1 MRAPQQASRTQSN
14 ENALKRTIGLP
25 QAIALYIGAVLGS
38 GVLIVPGLAAQIAGP
53 ASLLAWGI
61 MTLLV
66 IPLALSMGLLS
77 ARFPHAGGVSHF
89 VTMAFGKQAGALVG
103 WFFLMSVPIGAP
115 VAALTGAGY
124 MTAAMGWNE
133 TAKIGIAIAILVIGL
148 FVNLMGMKL
157 VGQVQIAVVVAIVAV
172 LLMAIVGAQPHISTA
187 HLTPF
192 MPHGWVSVGQ
202 ATAILFWCFIGW
214 EAVSHMSEEFK
225 DPQKAAIRGVSIA
238 AVIVGLLYLLTAIA
252 VVGTHSY
259 KAGESDAALVWVI
272 RQMLGPWGAWVS
284 GLTGVFICTAT
295 IIAYAGAA
303 SRLAY
308 ALSREGQAPKW
319 MGTLSRK
326 YGTPTGGLLFLTLCF
341 ITIMALYSS
350 GAVSLTR
357 LIQFPNATFILTYLG
372 GCAAGTRLLRG
383 NGWGVRISWLSFLST
398 AVVFPF
404 VGWAILYPIL
414 IVAVYAGAQRLNAR
428 RASKAAN
435 QGDAHAALQT
445 HEA

>member
-1 MRAPQQASRTQSN
+1 MSYTRATKQTAHTQSK
-14 ENALKRTIGLP
+14 ETALKRTIGLP

-77 ARFPHAGGVSHF
+77 ARFPNAGGVSHF
-89 VTMAFGKQAGALVG
+89 VTTAFGKQAGALVG

-148 FVNLMGMKL
+148 FVNIIGMKL

-172 LLMAIVGAQPHISTA
+172 LLMAIVGAQPHIRTE

-272 RQMLGPWGAWVS
+272 RQLLGPWGAWVS

-319 MGTLSRK
+319 MGTLSSK

-341 ITIMALYSS
+341 TTIMALYSS
-350 GAVSLTR
+350 GAVTLTR
-357 LIQFPNATFILTYLG
+357 LIQFPNATFILTYL
-372 GCAAGTRLLRG
+372 
-383 NGWGVRISWLSFLST
+383 WGVRISWLSFLST
-398 AVVFPF
+398 AIVFPF

-414 IVAVYAGAQRLNAR
+414 IVAVYAGAQRIKAH
-428 RASKAAN
+428 RASFKAAA
-435 QGDAHAALQT
+435 QGEDANPVLQT